1 MSTQIDERVVQ
12 MKFDNASFEKN
23 AGVTLSTL
31 DKLKNAL
38 NFKGAEKGLRELQEA
53 SNHLDISGLEKS
65 ADKISVK
72 FDAMS
77 MVAISAIDRIV
88 NSAMSA
94 GEKIL
99 KSLTIEPPSV
109 GFSKYEEKTKAVV
122 TIMNATGKSID
133 EVNEQL
139 ERLNLFTDET
149 SYNFTD
155 MVSNIGKF
163 TSNNVPLEQAVNS
176 MQGIA
181 NLAAISGQG
190 INEASRAMYN
200 FAQAVSVGSVKLM
213 DWRSI
218 QNANMAT
225 SEFKQTI
232 IDTAL
237 EMGTLQ
243 KSANG
248 LTRTLKGSEVS
259 ATNFE
264 NALSEGWFTSDVL
277 LKSLDKYGSY
287 ATEVLSLMEK
297 EGITCSEA
305 MEQLGGDMN
314 SLGARA
320 FRAAQEAKT
329 FTDAIEATK
338 DAVST
343 GWSKTFE
350 IIFGD
355 YNEAKEMWTALT
367 NELYDLFAASA
378 EGRNEI
384 LQEWKDLGGR
394 TNLLEGVSKAW
405 TNLKEI
411 MSAVKQATN
420 EMLPAL
426 TGERLKQFTDKIGD
440 LADSLK
446 LSEEGAYTLK
456 VAIKALLL
464 PIKVLTQVLGVAAS
478 LGFAFTKTL
487 FKMGDAFLSL
497 FAKANPLEN
506 TFKKIFGEERYL
518 RLAKAWNSI
527 LTRVGGAFTRLS
539 NRIKNFTTSLR
550 NSEKNFAFFETLWKF
565 IYPIANLSLDGLILG
580 METLAKLNFSG
591 INSFA
596 QKTLGYLS
604 YGLKSVKDF
613 ISPVTNQC
621 KKLFD
626 TLKEA
631 DPSQWFG
638 IMVKQIENFK
648 NKAVDF
654 LTNFSLSS
662 EWDKF
667 EEKFP
672 KLAAGLKQLSDAIVD
687 FVKKLNPSK
696 ILVYSFGVALTG
708 LIFSIMNVVNTI
720 EKAVSNLSGVFT
732 TVNKVL
738 KGFAKQH
745 PVITQLTQAVAVLTA
760 ALLILSKIPADDL
773 KKATISLISVIGVFG
788 ILAGAAAAIDKFV
801 VKDSKSLWQMALSL
815 TAISGAILV
824 LAVAMKTLSTIR
836 LDSTILNSLGALSAI
851 IAELLAVS
859 LILGKAKISFSKNML
874 FFVIF
879 AGSINTLVGAL
890 KKLDGMRI
898 NNISSVVASLGLVM
912 IAMAGLAKAMG
923 HIDFQSS
930 AGVTLMIANLLLL
943 VKVLKKLSSVDPS
956 SLTASIK
963 AFIPLLAAIT
973 ALNLT
978 TRLAGKNAAQAGKYI
993 IAISLAMI
1001 VLQTV
1006 VKSIGELDTATV
1018 IKGTAAISAIL
1029 IMFGVITGISHFAG
1043 NTKGLGKTILAMSA
1057 AILLLGLAI
1066 DYIGGLDS
1074 KEVTQ
1079 GTAVV
1084 SGLLLMFGMI
1094 MKVGSVSQKAAGTI
1108 LAMSLAIG
1116 LITST
1121 LMLLTLV
1128 DWKELLVASG
1138 AFSAA
1143 IIAFGIAMGGI
1154 AKVLNAS
1161 GGGGIKALAKYVL
1174 TILAVLGPIATLL
1187 YLLRDLKPESAIANA
1202 TALSEVML
1210 ALTSSMVIVSRMKTH
1225 TVDVVKRNILAMVGV
1240 VTATSAA
1247 LIGISRLSTSDNII
1261 QKAAALGLIINT
1273 LSASMVI
1280 MSQMKTR
1287 AVDVVK
1293 RNMAAMAGVLAM
1305 SVAALIPLDKF
1316 TNSEGL
1322 IAKASAL
1329 SLVLLSLSASISLM
1343 NLVKVDPKAGP
1354 NFALLGVVLAEAV
1367 AALAAI
1373 DHFVDG
1379 EGLAE
1384 KIKSLA
1390 LVLGSMSLLTAGLG
1404 VIGQIPGL
1412 IKGAAV
1418 GAFALGSVIGIIGVV
1433 MGLAGAL
1440 MSNPDIQNFVQNGVG
1455 FFELVGQAIGSL
1467 IGGIVGGFE
1476 KAKSAVLP
1484 DVGSNL
1490 GAFMTNAAP
1499 FFNGVG
1505 AITVEKVSAITNL
1518 ADAIKEMSKI
1528 KVDKLD
1534 ENLTEV
1540 GNQLVAFAEPMRSFG
1555 LAMAGVDAQSLLAS
1569 AEAAKGFAD
1578 FCNALPQ
1585 RDGKLDTWF
1594 GKKDMAEF
1602 GQDLADFGLYLWQ
1615 YSKYVENISMETVT
1629 ASASAAMSLAKLND
1643 ALPQREGGLDFF
1655 IGRKDL
1661 AEFGS
1666 DLERFGAH
1674 MAVYAHNIK
1683 DVDFGL
1689 VTSSSAAAKA
1699 LAEMNKALPQR
1710 GGALDAWI
1718 GAKDL
1723 ANFGSD
1729 LSRFGASFAVYAY
1742 NIKDIPDNIVAK
1754 TQQIADAIEVL
1765 VGVTPTEGGFFAKLF
1780 GGDQD
1785 FTSFANGLSAVAD
1798 AANALAD
1805 SINVTQFHDLGVRI
1819 IFQLSSGMLDNMYMA
1834 TQAADKVAKEVI
1846 AMMQDRLE
1854 IQSPSKAFY
1863 LIGEYIVKGLAN
1875 GITGNES
1882 VASEAM
1888 SYMASRLLSSIKR
1901 FFGIHSPSVV
1911 MKEEVGVYL
1920 VKGIADG
1927 IKSDM
1932 SAEEAAKKKAQNIIS
1947 AFQDTF
1953 DKFDLNSKTAELE
1966 FSLWEKTEGLKASDS
1981 IKTQKQQEMLTKK
1994 LEAQGKRVQAANA
2007 QYQAT
2012 LEALGESSAQTQS
2025 AYNTWLQEQNTLADL
2040 AQQMTETV
2048 GTVNQA
2054 SEDLFVSYAKLM
2066 GENRANLQ
2074 KMGFTDEQ
2082 IESWASEKLGG
2093 YVPGMVQNTTKQMTD
2108 EFNKADVNS
2117 IIQHFTSNIA
2127 VELDYTL
2134 TDAIQNGGG
2143 GAGKAATDLG
2153 ATVDDKIAEGVDSNK
2168 DVITDAVKSAFP
2180 IIDTLSESET
2190 FNKFKNSAAGFVDGL
2205 IGGWDENIGGFLGT
2219 VKESGLQIVNSINEA
2234 LGVASP
2240 SWKMEESA
2248 GYMLEGIKKG
2258 LEVDPNP
2265 AINAATDLGKKIINA
2280 FNSAVTGTSDI
2291 QNGNEKTTET
2301 LNAAA
2306 KSGANIMTELANGIA
2321 TQENTIIESM
2331 HEFMLRFL
2339 KSITDTAPE
2348 FQNGGSLLGSS
2359 FIDAMKAVME
2369 AKKSDIITLA
2379 KKIAQEAA
2387 DAANNILK
2395 DFGTNVT
2402 VSKTDSSK
2410 SYSGGKGGGGSSSKN
2425 KKETYASAG
2434 ETMESL
2440 EELKRTLSTSTG
2452 KEASALKK
2460 TAEAA
2465 GITAKEIG
2473 EAIAKAANKNTKVT
2487 TSNSTTNNTV
2497 IQNITSPKA
2506 INKTDTYMA
2515 AKAGVG
2521 LLSKQVQEANRRK

>member
-23 AGVTLSTL
+23 AGATLSTL

-53 SNHLDISGLEKS
+53 SNHLDMSGLEKS
-65 ADKISVK
+65 ADKIGVK

-77 MVAISAIDRIV
+77 MVAISAINRIV

-99 KSLTIEPPSV
+99 KSLTIEPPTV

-237 EMGTLQ
+237 EMGTLK

-248 LTRTLKGSEVS
+248 LTKTLKGSEVS

-384 LQEWKDLGGR
+384 LKEWKDLGGR
-394 TNLLEGVSKAW
+394 TNLLEGISKAW

-411 MSAVKQATN
+411 MSAVKQASD
-420 EMLPAL
+420 EMFPAL
-426 TGERLKQFTDKIGD
+426 TGERLKQITDKFGE

-456 VAIKALLL
+456 VAVKALLL
-464 PIKVLTQVLGVAAS
+464 PIKVLAQVIGIAAS

-497 FAKANPLEN
+497 FAKSNPLED

-518 RLAKAWNSI
+518 RLASAWDSI

-539 NRIKNFTTSLR
+539 NRIKNFTSSLK
-550 NSEKNFAFFETLWKF
+550 NGEKKFTFFETLWKY
-565 IYPIANLSLDGLILG
+565 ISPIVNLSLDGLIWG
-580 METLAKLNFSG
+580 METLAKLDFSG
-591 INSFA
+591 INTFA
-596 QKTLGYLS
+596 QKTLGYLTS
-604 YGLKSVKDF
+604 GLKSVKDF
-613 ISPVTNQC
+613 ISPVTNQF
-621 KKLFD
+621 KELFN

-638 IMVKQIENFK
+638 IMVKQVENFK
-648 NKAVDF
+648 NKCADF
-654 LTNFSLSS
+654 LTNFSLS
-662 EWDKF
+662 EGWDKF

-672 KLAAGLKQLSDAIVD
+672 KLASGLKQLSDAMVD

-696 ILVYSFGVALTG
+696 ILVYSFGVAITG
-708 LIFSIMNVVNTI
+708 LIFSIMNVVNTT

-745 PVITQLTQAVAVLTA
+745 PVITQLTQAIAVLTA
-760 ALLILSKIPADDL
+760 ALVILSKIPADDL

-824 LAVAMKTLSTIR
+824 LALAMKTLSTIR
-836 LDSTILNSLGALSAI
+836 LDSTILKSLGVLSAI

-874 FFVIF
+874 FFAIF

-890 KKLDGMRI
+890 KKLDGIRI

-912 IAMAGLAKAMG
+912 LAMAGLAKAMD
-923 HIDFQSS
+923 HIDLQSS
-930 AGVTLMIANLLLL
+930 AGVTLMIVNFLLL
-943 VKVLKKLSSVDPS
+943 VKVLQKLSTVDPS
-956 SLTASIK
+956 SLTASVK
-963 AFIPLLAAIT
+963 AFIPLLAAIA

-993 IAISLAMI
+993 LAISLAMI

-1029 IMFGVITGISHFAG
+1029 IMFGVITSISHFAG
-1043 NTKGLGKTILAMSA
+1043 NTKGLGKTILAMST

-1074 KEVTQ
+1074 KEVAQ
-1079 GTAVV
+1079 GTVVV

-1121 LMLLTLV
+1121 LMLLRLV

-1143 IIAFGIAMGGI
+1143 IIAFGVAMGGI
-1154 AKVLNAS
+1154 AKVLNVS
-1161 GGGGIKALAKYVL
+1161 GGGSVKALAKSVL
-1174 TILAVLGPIATLL
+1174 TILAVLGPIAGLL
-1187 YLLRDLKPESAIANA
+1187 YLLRELKPESAIANA
-1202 TALSEVML
+1202 AALSEVMIVL
-1210 ALTSSMVIVSRMKTH
+1210 STSMVIMSRMKTH
-1225 TVDVVKRNILAMVGV
+1225 TVDVVKRNMMAMAGV
-1240 VTATSAA
+1240 VAATTIA
-1247 LIGISRLSTSDNII
+1247 LIEISSLSTSDDIIQKATALGIIMSSLSTSLVIMSNMKTHALDVVKRNMISMAGLLLTSSVALIALSYLTDPDGLI
-1261 QKAAALGLIINT
+1261 QKAAALSILMLALSGAAAVMNLIVVNPAASTNFIT
-1273 LSASMVI
+1273 LGI
-1280 MSQMKTR
+1280 
-1287 AVDVVK
+1287 
-1293 RNMAAMAGVLAM
+1293 VLAEAI
-1305 SVAALIPLDKF
+1305 AALVILDKF
-1316 TNSEGL
+1316 TNADGL
-1322 IAKASAL
+1322 VEKVKAL
-1329 SLVLLSLSASISLM
+1329 SLVLGAMTLLTGALAIIG
-1343 NLVKVDPKAGP
+1343 VAG
-1354 NFALLGVVLAEAV
+1354 AGTIV
-1367 AALAAI
+1367 AAA
-1373 DHFVDG
+1373 
-1379 EGLAE
+1379 
-1384 KIKSLA
+1384 S
-1390 LVLGSMSLLTAGLG
+1390 
-1404 VIGQIPGL
+1404 
-1412 IKGAAV
+1412 GAA
-1418 GAFALGSVIGIIGVV
+1418 ALSVVIGIVGVA
-1433 MGLAGAL
+1433 MAAAGAL
-1440 MSNPDIQNFVQNGVG
+1440 MQNETVRKVVQNGVQ
-1455 FFELVGQAIGSL
+1455 FFEMVGQAIGGL
-1467 IGGIVGGFE
+1467 IGGVVGGI
-1476 KAKSAVLP
+1476 AKGTSSAMP
-1484 DVGSNL
+1484 EIGSNL
-1490 GAFMTNAAP
+1490 ADFMQNATP
-1499 FFNGVG
+1499 FFNGVS

-1518 ADAIKEMSKI
+1518 ADAIREISNI

-1569 AEAAKGFAD
+1569 AEAAKGFAE

-1629 ASASAAMSLAKLND
+1629 ASANAAMSLAKLND

-1710 GGALDAWI
+1710 GGVLDAWI

-1742 NIKDIPDNIVAK
+1742 NIKDIPDNIVTK
-1754 TQQIADAIEVL
+1754 TQQIADAIEIL

-1785 FTSFANGLSAVAD
+1785 FSAFANGLSAVAD
-1798 AANALAD
+1798 AANTLAD
-1805 SINVTQFHDLGVRI
+1805 SINVTQFHDLGARI
-1819 IFQLSSGMLDNMYMA
+1819 IFQLSSGMLDNMYTA
-1834 TQAADKVAKEVI
+1834 TQAADKIAKEII
-1846 AMMQDRLE
+1846 ATMQDRLD

-1863 LIGEYIVKGLAN
+1863 TIGGYIVKGLAN
-1875 GITGNES
+1875 GITENES
-1882 VASEAM
+1882 IASEAM

-1953 DKFDLNSKTAELE
+1953 DKYDINSKTAELE
-1966 FSLWEKTEGLKASDS
+1966 YSLWEKTEGIKASDS

-2012 LEALGESSAQTQS
+2012 LEALGESSVQTQS

-2048 GTVNQA
+2048 QTVNSA
-2054 SEDLFVSYAKLM
+2054 SEDMFISYAKLM

-2082 IESWASEKLGG
+2082 IESWASEQLGG
-2093 YVPGMVQNTTKQMTD
+2093 YVPGMVQNTTQQMTD

-2117 IIQHFTSNIA
+2117 IIQHFTSNVA

-2134 TDAIQNGGG
+2134 TEAIQNGGG
-2143 GAGKAATDLG
+2143 GASKAATNLG
-2153 ATVDDKIAEGVDSNK
+2153 VNVDNKIAEGVDTNK
-2168 DVITDAVKSAFP
+2168 DVISNAVKDAIP
-2180 IIDTLSESET
+2180 GLSSILDEDST
-2190 FNKFKNSAAGFVDGL
+2190 VGKFAGSAASFVEGL
-2205 IGGWDENIGGFLGT
+2205 IGGWDTNIGSFLGT
-2219 VKESGLQIVNSINEA
+2219 VKESGLKIVDTINEA
-2234 LGVASP
+2234 LGVQSP

-2248 GYMLEGIKKG
+2248 TYMIEGFKNG

-2265 AINAATDLGKKIINA
+2265 AVDAATELGKKIINA
-2280 FNSAVTGTSDI
+2280 FNSAISGSPDT

-2301 LNAAA
+2301 LGAAA
-2306 KSGANIMTELANGIA
+2306 QAGANIMTEFANGIS
-2321 TQENTIIESM
+2321 TQE
-2331 HEFMLRFL
+2331 EFIVVHVGEFIQSLL
-2339 KSITDTAPE
+2339 QLIADAAPD
-2348 FQNGGSLLGSS
+2348 FQNGGTLIGAS
-2359 FIDAMKAVME
+2359 FMDAMKAIME
-2369 AKKSDIITLA
+2369 AKKPDIIELA
-2379 KKIAQEAA
+2379 KQIAQEAV
-2387 DAANNILK
+2387 DAANSILGN
-2395 DFGTNVT
+2395 F
-2402 VSKTDSSK
+2402 
-2410 SYSGGKGGGGSSSKN
+2410 GGGGGTIPISSVTKKSSGGGGGGTLRK
-2425 KKETYASAG
+2425 KKETYASPG
-2434 ETMESL
+2434 ETIEGL
-2440 EELKRTLSTSTG
+2440 QE
-2452 KEASALKK
+2452 LKK
-2460 TAEAA
+2460 TLSSSTGNKISSLEKTVNAVGLAA
-2465 GITAKEIG
+2465 VD
-2473 EAIAKAANKNTKVT
+2473 IAKSAAKTQK
-2487 TSNSTTNNTV
+2487 SFGDKTTN
-2497 IQNITSPKA
+2497 ITNNFTQVNNSPKPLNRTTIYRDTKSLFSQA
-2506 INKTDTYMA
+2506 TKNK
-2515 AKAGVG
+2515 K
-2521 LLSKQVQEANRRK
+2521 